1 MATWTPAYLTEKQD
15 IIDWV
20 SDQRRDLTT
29 GDIPD
34 VLLHSTDVIIW
45 AMLEEANI
53 QVNYTGTETGH
64 SVDPADIR
72 DYLWA
77 ASLAFTL
84 EQLSTRGTIIYT
96 HGGVEQTKFG
106 QVTHRFMRMQP
117 MFFIPRGTESV
128 DHVMPF
134 RSYKQIGQQFVKAYI
149 QAYLQNTKGYRVAA
163 PQVGFDMTA
172 RGYGWNAGS
181 GFMIIADN
189 LSLGMR

>member
-1 MATWTPAYLTEKQD
+1 MAWYPAYLTNKQD
-15 IIDWV
+15 IVDWV
-20 SDQRRDLTT
+20 SDQRPDLTT

-45 AMLEEANI
+45 GLLENEGIA
-53 QVNYTGTETGH
+53 VTYTGTVSGNQVE
-64 SVDPADIR
+64 PADIR

-84 EQLSTRGTIIYT
+84 EQLAIRGTILYT
-96 HGGVEQTKFG
+96 HGGIQKTTFG
-106 QVTHRFMRMQP
+106 QVTHQFMRHQP
-117 MFFIPRGTESV
+117 MFFIPRGAESV

-149 QAYLQNTKGYRVAA
+149 QAYLQSTKGYRVAA
-163 PQVGFDMTA
+163 PQVGFDLTA
-172 RGYGWNAGS
+172 RGYGWNAAS

-189 LSLGMR
+189 ISLGLR